1 MAQVGDEV
9 WVGARCNIYAYNID
23 TYFQEGTFKAHD
35 GDVHVIMSTKPTQ
48 AWTASDIDI
57 RVWQREVRLIV
68 KRDTRERETRRETE
82 LVWLNAQ
89 DNSLSHSATLKIHT
103 GKILCLGMADGLVWS
118 GSFDTNIIIWDVE
131 TFQPVQELS
140 GGHDDAVKTL
150 TVTSAG
156 AWSGSMDGKL
166 VRWTRS

>member
-1 MAQVGDEV
+1 
-9 WVGARCNIYAYNID
+9 
-23 TYFQEGTFKAHD
+23 
-35 GDVHVIMSTKPTQ
+35 
-48 AWTASDIDI
+48 
-57 RVWQREVRLIV
+57 
-68 KRDTRERETRRETE
+68 
-82 LVWLNAQ
+82 LNAQ